1 MVYPENFEQKIEFH
15 KIRQLVDSF
24 CMSSLGKEKTSEM
37 HFSTSFEEIDRWLSQ
52 TAEFVRILEEEE
64 NFPADHFYD
73 VRTVLRRLT
82 VEGSWIDQHALFEFR
97 RSLLTIYAITAFL
110 RRDEDKNPKYPH
122 LLSLAA
128 NVVVYPD
135 IIKKIDA
142 ILDDFGQI
150 KDTAS
155 PQLAD
160 IRRRLASTINSISK
174 TLNTL
179 LRNAQSEGF
188 VEKDVTPAMRD
199 GRLVIPVNPSYKRK
213 IRGIIHDESAS
224 GKTVYVEPAEV
235 VEANNRI
242 RELENEERRE
252 VIRILTDFAN
262 YLRPFLPDLLE
273 AYEFLGW
280 IDFIQAKAK
289 FALQIQAIKPDI
301 ADSPEIDWVQALH
314 PLLYLS
320 LQKQNR
326 KVVPLDIALNQEN
339 RILIISG
346 PNAGGKSVCLKT
358 VGLLQYMVQCGLLIP
373 LKENSHV
380 GLFSDIFIDIGD
392 EQSIENDL
400 STYSSHLLNMKFF
413 LKNCNEK
420 SLLLIDEFGSGT
432 EPQIGAAIAE
442 ALLDQFN
449 RKQSFG
455 VITTHYRNIKHYA
468 NDHPGV
474 INGAMLYDRHQM
486 QPLFQLS
493 IGNPGSSFAVEIA
506 QKIGLPQEVIDR
518 AAEIVGSDVIN
529 IDKYLQ
535 DISRDKRYWERKR
548 EEIRHERKRAEDLS
562 SKYQAELE
570 KIDKQKKEILA
581 QAKLQAEQL
590 LAESNAKIEGVIR
603 EIRQSQADK
612 ERTKQV
618 RRSLNEF
625 REQVVRKKE
634 DETNKRL
641 MSRLSPTKKK
651 PQENVQLFPGD
662 AVRLK
667 GQTVAGKILEIQGKK
682 AWVVFGFIKSTV
694 AIDKLEKVSQSQL
707 KKEMKEAIPDSNM
720 RELMHERKLKFKPD
734 LDVRGMRGDE
744 ALQAVMYFIDD
755 AIQLGISRVRILH
768 GTGSGALR
776 QIIREYLTTV
786 NGVTHFQ
793 DEHVEFGGAGITV
806 VDLE

>member
-1 MVYPENFEQKIEFH
+1 MQ
-15 KIRQLVDSF
+15 
-24 CMSSLGKEKTSEM
+24 
-37 HFSTSFEEIDRWLSQ
+37 FSTSFEEIDRRLSQ
-52 TAEFVRILEEEE
+52 TDEFIRILQEEDS
-64 NFPADHFYD
+64 FPTDHFYD
-73 VRTVLRRLT
+73 VRPVLRRLH
-82 VEGSWIDQHALFEFR
+82 VEGSWIDQNALLELR
-97 RSLLTIYAITAFL
+97 RSLQTIYGIVAFL
-110 RRDEDKNPKYPH
+110 RRDEDGNPKYPH
-122 LLSLAA
+122 LLALAG

-135 IIKKIDA
+135 LIKKIDT
-142 ILDDFGQI
+142 ILDDSGQV
-150 KDTAS
+150 KDSAS

-160 IRRRLASTINSISK
+160 IRRRLTTTMNSVSK
-174 TLNTL
+174 ILNTI

-188 VEKDVTPAMRD
+188 VDRDVTPAMRD
-199 GRLVIPVNPSYKRK
+199 GRLVIPVDPSHKRR
-213 IRGIIHDESAS
+213 IRGIVHDESAS
-224 GKTVYVEPAEV
+224 GKTVYIEPAEV

-252 VIRILTDFAN
+252 IIRILTNFTD

-280 IDFIQAKAK
+280 IDFIRAKAK
-289 FALQIQAIKPDI
+289 FSRQIHAIKPVVENR
-301 ADSPEIDWVQALH
+301 PEIDWVQAVH

-326 KVVPLDIALNQEN
+326 QVVPLDIALNREN
-339 RILIISG
+339 RLLIISG

-358 VGLLQYMVQCGLLIP
+358 VGLLQYMVQCGLPIP
-373 LKENSHV
+373 VKENSRV
-380 GLFSDIFIDIGD
+380 GIFNDIFIDIGD

-455 VITTHYRNIKHYA
+455 VITTHYRNLKQYA
-468 NDHPGV
+468 AEHPGV

-486 QPLFQLS
+486 QPLFRLS

-506 QKIGLPQEVIDR
+506 RKIGLPEEVIDR
-518 AAEIVGSDVIN
+518 AAEIIGSDAIN

-548 EEIRHERKRAEDLS
+548 NEIRRERKRASELS
-562 SKYQAELE
+562 AKYQAELE
-570 KIDKQKKEILA
+570 EIEKQKKEILS

-590 LAESNAKIEGVIR
+590 LAESNARIEKVIR
-603 EIRQSQADK
+603 EIRQSQAEK

-625 REQVVRKKE
+625 RERVERKE
-634 DETNKRL
+634 DETNERSKFR
-641 MSRLSPTKKK
+641 SPRKKKK
-651 PQENVQLFPGD
+651 PQEKVTLLPGD

-682 AWVVFGFIKSTV
+682 AWVVFGSIKSMV
-694 AIDKLEKVSQSQL
+694 PIDKLEKVSQRQL
-707 KKEMKEAIPDSNM
+707 KKEIKDTPSDSNM
-720 RELMHERKLKFKPD
+720 RELIHERKLKFKPD
-734 LDVRGMRGDE
+734 IDVRGMRGDE

-768 GTGSGALR
+768 GTGTGALR
-776 QIIREYLTTV
+776 QIIREYLGTV
-786 NGVTHFQ
+786 DGVTHFQ
-793 DEHVEFGGAGITV
+793 DEHVELGGAGITV
-806 VDLE
+806 VDLG

>member
-1 MVYPENFEQKIEFH
+1 MQ
-15 KIRQLVDSF
+15 
-24 CMSSLGKEKTSEM
+24 
-37 HFSTSFEEIDRWLSQ
+37 FSTSFEEIDRRLSQ
-52 TAEFVRILEEEE
+52 TDEFIRILQEEDS
-64 NFPADHFYD
+64 FPTDHFYD
-73 VRTVLRRLT
+73 VRPVLRRLH
-82 VEGSWIDQHALFEFR
+82 VEGSWIDQNALLELR
-97 RSLLTIYAITAFL
+97 RSLQTIYGIVAFL
-110 RRDEDKNPKYPH
+110 RRDEDGNPKYPH
-122 LLSLAA
+122 LLALAG

-135 IIKKIDA
+135 LIKKIDT
-142 ILDDFGQI
+142 ILDDSGQV
-150 KDTAS
+150 KDSAS
-155 PQLAD
+155 SQLAD
-160 IRRRLASTINSISK
+160 IRRRLSTTMNSVSK
-174 TLNTL
+174 ILNTI

-188 VEKDVTPAMRD
+188 VDRDVTPAMRD
-199 GRLVIPVNPSYKRK
+199 GRLVIPVDPSHKRR
-213 IRGIIHDESAS
+213 IRGIVHDESAS
-224 GKTVYVEPAEV
+224 GKTVYIEPAEV

-252 VIRILTDFAN
+252 IIRILTDFTD

-280 IDFIQAKAK
+280 IDFIRAKAK
-289 FALQIQAIKPDI
+289 FSRQIHAIKPVVENR
-301 ADSPEIDWVQALH
+301 PEIDWVQAVH

-326 KVVPLDIALNQEN
+326 QVVPLDIALNREN

-358 VGLLQYMVQCGLLIP
+358 VGLLQYMVQCGLP
-373 LKENSHV
+373 MPVKENSRV
-380 GLFSDIFIDIGD
+380 GIFNDIFIDIGD

-455 VITTHYRNIKHYA
+455 VITTHYRNLKQYA
-468 NDHPGV
+468 AEHPGV

-486 QPLFQLS
+486 QPLFRLS

-506 QKIGLPQEVIDR
+506 RKIGLPEEVIDR
-518 AAEIVGSDVIN
+518 AAEIIGSDAIN

-548 EEIRHERKRAEDLS
+548 NEIRRERKRASELS
-562 SKYQAELE
+562 AKYQAELE
-570 KIDKQKKEILA
+570 EIEKQKKEILL

-590 LAESNAKIEGVIR
+590 LAESNARIEKVIR
-603 EIRQSQADK
+603 EIRQSQAEK

-625 REQVVRKKE
+625 RERVERKE
-634 DETNKRL
+634 DETNERSKFR
-641 MSRLSPTKKK
+641 SPRKKKK
-651 PQENVQLFPGD
+651 PQEKVTLLPGD

-682 AWVVFGFIKSTV
+682 AWVVFGSIKSMV
-694 AIDKLEKVSQSQL
+694 PIDKLEKVSQSQL
-707 KKEMKEAIPDSNM
+707 KKEIKDTPSDSNM
-720 RELMHERKLKFKPD
+720 RELIHERKLKFKPD
-734 LDVRGMRGDE
+734 IDVRGMRGDE

-768 GTGSGALR
+768 GTGTGALR
-776 QIIREYLTTV
+776 QIIREYLGTV
-786 NGVTHFQ
+786 DGVTHFQ
-793 DEHVEFGGAGITV
+793 DEHVELGGAGITV
-806 VDLE
+806 VDLG

>member
-1 MVYPENFEQKIEFH
+1 VVYPENFEQKIDFH
-15 KIRQLVDSF
+15 KIRQSIDSF
-24 CMSSLGKEKTSEM
+24 CLSPLGQEKIGEM
-37 HFSTSFEEIDRWLSQ
+37 QFSTSFEEIDRRLSQ
-52 TAEFVRILEEEE
+52 TDEFIRILQEEDS
-64 NFPADHFYD
+64 FPTDHFYD
-73 VRTVLRRLT
+73 VRPVLRRLH
-82 VEGSWIDQHALFEFR
+82 VEGSWIDQNALLELR
-97 RSLLTIYAITAFL
+97 RSLQTIYGIVAFL
-110 RRDEDKNPKYPH
+110 RRDEDGNPKYPH
-122 LLSLAA
+122 LLALAG

-135 IIKKIDA
+135 LIKKIDT
-142 ILDDFGQI
+142 ILDDSGQV
-150 KDTAS
+150 KDSAS

-160 IRRRLASTINSISK
+160 IRRRLTTTMNSVSK
-174 TLNTL
+174 ILNTI

-188 VEKDVTPAMRD
+188 VDRDVTPAMRD
-199 GRLVIPVNPSYKRK
+199 GRLVIPVDPSHKRR
-213 IRGIIHDESAS
+213 IRGIVHDESAS
-224 GKTVYVEPAEV
+224 GKTVYIEPAEV

-252 VIRILTDFAN
+252 IIRILTNFTD

-280 IDFIQAKAK
+280 IDFIRAKAK
-289 FALQIQAIKPDI
+289 FSRQIHAIKPVVENR
-301 ADSPEIDWVQALH
+301 PEIDWVQAVH

-326 KVVPLDIALNQEN
+326 QVVPLDIALNREN
-339 RILIISG
+339 RLLIISG

-358 VGLLQYMVQCGLLIP
+358 VGLLQYMVQCGLPIP
-373 LKENSHV
+373 VKENSRV
-380 GLFSDIFIDIGD
+380 GIFNDIFIDIGD

-455 VITTHYRNIKHYA
+455 VITTHYRNLKQYA
-468 NDHPGV
+468 AEHPGV

-486 QPLFQLS
+486 QPLFRLS

-506 QKIGLPQEVIDR
+506 RKIGLPEEVIDR
-518 AAEIVGSDVIN
+518 AAEIIGSDAIN

-548 EEIRHERKRAEDLS
+548 NEIRRERKRASELS
-562 SKYQAELE
+562 AKYQAELE
-570 KIDKQKKEILA
+570 EIEKQKKEILS

-590 LAESNAKIEGVIR
+590 LAESNARIEKVIR
-603 EIRQSQADK
+603 EIRQSQAEK

-625 REQVVRKKE
+625 RERVERKE
-634 DETNKRL
+634 DETNERSKFR
-641 MSRLSPTKKK
+641 SPRKKKK
-651 PQENVQLFPGD
+651 PQEKVTLFPGD

-682 AWVVFGFIKSTV
+682 AWVVFGSIKSMV
-694 AIDKLEKVSQSQL
+694 PIDKLEKVSQSQL
-707 KKEMKEAIPDSNM
+707 KKEIKDTPSDSNM
-720 RELMHERKLKFKPD
+720 RELIHERKLKFKPD
-734 LDVRGMRGDE
+734 IDVRGMRGDE

-768 GTGSGALR
+768 GTGTGALR
-776 QIIREYLTTV
+776 QIIREYLGTV
-786 NGVTHFQ
+786 DGVTHFQ
-793 DEHVEFGGAGITV
+793 DEHVELGGAGITV
-806 VDLE
+806 VDLG

>member
-1 MVYPENFEQKIEFH
+1 VVYPENFEQKIDFH
-15 KIRQLVDSF
+15 KIRQSIDSF
-24 CMSSLGKEKTSEM
+24 CLSPLGQEKIGEM
-37 HFSTSFEEIDRWLSQ
+37 QFSTSFEEIDRRLSQ
-52 TAEFVRILEEEE
+52 TDEFIRILQEEDS
-64 NFPADHFYD
+64 FPTDHFYD
-73 VRTVLRRLT
+73 VRPVLRRLH
-82 VEGSWIDQHALFEFR
+82 VEGSWIDQNALLELR
-97 RSLLTIYAITAFL
+97 RSLQTIYGIVAFL
-110 RRDEDKNPKYPH
+110 RRDEDGNPKYPH
-122 LLSLAA
+122 LLALAG

-135 IIKKIDA
+135 LIKKIDT
-142 ILDDFGQI
+142 ILDDSGQV
-150 KDTAS
+150 KDSAS

-160 IRRRLASTINSISK
+160 IRRRLTTTMNSVSK
-174 TLNTL
+174 ILNTI

-188 VEKDVTPAMRD
+188 VDRDVTPAMRD
-199 GRLVIPVNPSYKRK
+199 GRLVIPVDPSHKRR
-213 IRGIIHDESAS
+213 IRGIVHDESAS
-224 GKTVYVEPAEV
+224 GKTVYIEPAEV

-252 VIRILTDFAN
+252 IIRILTDFTD

-280 IDFIQAKAK
+280 IDFIRAKAK
-289 FALQIQAIKPDI
+289 FSRQIHAIKPVVENR
-301 ADSPEIDWVQALH
+301 PEIDWVQAVH

-326 KVVPLDIALNQEN
+326 QVVPLDIALNREN
-339 RILIISG
+339 RLLIISG

-358 VGLLQYMVQCGLLIP
+358 VGLLQYMVQCGLPIP
-373 LKENSHV
+373 VKENSRV
-380 GLFSDIFIDIGD
+380 GIFNDIFIDIGD

-455 VITTHYRNIKHYA
+455 VITTHYRNLKQYA
-468 NDHPGV
+468 AEHPGV

-486 QPLFQLS
+486 QPLFRLS

-506 QKIGLPQEVIDR
+506 RKIGLPEEVIDR
-518 AAEIVGSDVIN
+518 AAEIIGSDAIN

-548 EEIRHERKRAEDLS
+548 NEIRRERKRASELS
-562 SKYQAELE
+562 AKYQAELE
-570 KIDKQKKEILA
+570 EIEKQKKEILS

-590 LAESNAKIEGVIR
+590 LAESNARIEKVIR
-603 EIRQSQADK
+603 EIRQSQAEK

-625 REQVVRKKE
+625 RERVERKE
-634 DETNKRL
+634 DETNERSKFR
-641 MSRLSPTKKK
+641 SPRKKKK
-651 PQENVQLFPGD
+651 PQEKVTLLPGD

-667 GQTVAGKILEIQGKK
+667 GQTVAGKILEIQGQK
-682 AWVVFGFIKSTV
+682 AWVVFGSIKSTV
-694 AIDKLEKVSQSQL
+694 PIDKLEKVSQRQL
-707 KKEMKEAIPDSNM
+707 KKEIKATPSDSNM
-720 RELMHERKLKFKPD
+720 RELIHERKLKFKPD
-734 LDVRGMRGDE
+734 IDVRGMRGDE

-768 GTGSGALR
+768 GTGTGALR
-776 QIIREYLTTV
+776 QIIREYLGTV
-786 NGVTHFQ
+786 DGVTHFQ
-793 DEHVEFGGAGITV
+793 DEHVELGGAGITV
-806 VDLE
+806 VDLG

>member
-1 MVYPENFEQKIEFH
+1 MQ
-15 KIRQLVDSF
+15 
-24 CMSSLGKEKTSEM
+24 
-37 HFSTSFEEIDRWLSQ
+37 FSTSFEEIDRRLSQ
-52 TAEFVRILEEEE
+52 TDEFIRILQEEDS
-64 NFPADHFYD
+64 FPTDHFYD
-73 VRTVLRRLT
+73 VRPVLRRLH
-82 VEGSWIDQHALFEFR
+82 VEGSWIDQNALLELR
-97 RSLLTIYAITAFL
+97 RSLQTIYGIVAFL
-110 RRDEDKNPKYPH
+110 RRDEDGNPKYPH
-122 LLSLAA
+122 LLALAG

-135 IIKKIDA
+135 LIKKIDT
-142 ILDDFGQI
+142 ILDDSGQV
-150 KDTAS
+150 KDSAS

-160 IRRRLASTINSISK
+160 IRRRLTTTMNSVSK
-174 TLNTL
+174 ILNTI

-188 VEKDVTPAMRD
+188 VDRDVTPAMRD
-199 GRLVIPVNPSYKRK
+199 GRLVIPVDPSHKRR
-213 IRGIIHDESAS
+213 IRGIVHDESAS
-224 GKTVYVEPAEV
+224 GKTVYIEPAEV

-252 VIRILTDFAN
+252 IIRILTNFTD

-280 IDFIQAKAK
+280 IDFIRAKAK
-289 FALQIQAIKPDI
+289 FSRQIHAIKPVVENR
-301 ADSPEIDWVQALH
+301 PEIDWVQAVH

-326 KVVPLDIALNQEN
+326 QVVPLDIALNREN
-339 RILIISG
+339 RLLIISG

-358 VGLLQYMVQCGLLIP
+358 VGLLQYMVQCGLPIP
-373 LKENSHV
+373 VKENSRV
-380 GLFSDIFIDIGD
+380 GIFNDIFIDIGD

-455 VITTHYRNIKHYA
+455 VITTHYRNLKQYA
-468 NDHPGV
+468 AEHPGV

-486 QPLFQLS
+486 QPLFRLS

-506 QKIGLPQEVIDR
+506 RKIGLPEEVIDR
-518 AAEIVGSDVIN
+518 AAEIIGSDAIN

-548 EEIRHERKRAEDLS
+548 NEIRRERKRASELS
-562 SKYQAELE
+562 AKYQAELE
-570 KIDKQKKEILA
+570 EIEKQKKEILS

-590 LAESNAKIEGVIR
+590 LAESNARIEKVIR
-603 EIRQSQADK
+603 EIRQSQAEK

-625 REQVVRKKE
+625 RERVERKE
-634 DETNKRL
+634 NETNERSKFR
-641 MSRLSPTKKK
+641 SPRKKKK
-651 PQENVQLFPGD
+651 PQEKVTLLPGD

-682 AWVVFGFIKSTV
+682 AWVVFGSIKSMV
-694 AIDKLEKVSQSQL
+694 PIDKLEKVSQSQL
-707 KKEMKEAIPDSNM
+707 KKEIKDTPSDSNM
-720 RELMHERKLKFKPD
+720 RELIHERKLKFKPD
-734 LDVRGMRGDE
+734 IDVRGMRGDE

-768 GTGSGALR
+768 GTGTGALR
-776 QIIREYLTTV
+776 QIIREYLGTV
-786 NGVTHFQ
+786 DGVTHFQ
-793 DEHVEFGGAGITV
+793 DEHVELGGAGITV
-806 VDLE
+806 VDLG

>member
-1 MVYPENFEQKIEFH
+1 VVYPENFEQKIDFH
-15 KIRQLVDSF
+15 KIRQSIDSF
-24 CMSSLGKEKTSEM
+24 CLSPLGQEKIGEM
-37 HFSTSFEEIDRWLSQ
+37 QFSTSFEEIDRRLSQ
-52 TAEFVRILEEEE
+52 TDEFIRILQEEDS
-64 NFPADHFYD
+64 FPTDHFYD
-73 VRTVLRRLT
+73 VRPVLRRLH
-82 VEGSWIDQHALFEFR
+82 VEGSWIDQNALLELR
-97 RSLLTIYAITAFL
+97 RSLQTIYGIVAFL
-110 RRDEDKNPKYPH
+110 RRDEDGNPKYPH
-122 LLSLAA
+122 LLALAG

-135 IIKKIDA
+135 LIKKIDT
-142 ILDDFGQI
+142 ILDDSGQV
-150 KDTAS
+150 KDSAS

-160 IRRRLASTINSISK
+160 IRRRLTTTMNSVSK
-174 TLNTL
+174 ILNTI

-188 VEKDVTPAMRD
+188 VDRDVTPAMRD
-199 GRLVIPVNPSYKRK
+199 GRLVIPVDPSHKRR
-213 IRGIIHDESAS
+213 IRGIVHDESAS
-224 GKTVYVEPAEV
+224 GKTVYIEPAEV

-252 VIRILTDFAN
+252 IIRILTNFTD

-280 IDFIQAKAK
+280 IDFIRAKAK
-289 FALQIQAIKPDI
+289 FSRQIHAIKPVVENR
-301 ADSPEIDWVQALH
+301 PEIDWVQAVH

-326 KVVPLDIALNQEN
+326 QVVPLDIALNREN
-339 RILIISG
+339 RLLIISG

-358 VGLLQYMVQCGLLIP
+358 VGLLQYMVQCGLPIP
-373 LKENSHV
+373 VKENSRV
-380 GLFSDIFIDIGD
+380 GIFNDIFIDIGD

-455 VITTHYRNIKHYA
+455 VITTHYRNLKQYA
-468 NDHPGV
+468 AEHPGV

-486 QPLFQLS
+486 QPLFRLS

-506 QKIGLPQEVIDR
+506 RKIGLPEEVIDR
-518 AAEIVGSDVIN
+518 AAEIIGSDAIN

-548 EEIRHERKRAEDLS
+548 NEIRRERKRASELS
-562 SKYQAELE
+562 AKYQAELE
-570 KIDKQKKEILA
+570 EIEKQKKEILS

-590 LAESNAKIEGVIR
+590 LAESNARIEKVIR
-603 EIRQSQADK
+603 EIRQSQAEK

-625 REQVVRKKE
+625 RERVERKE
-634 DETNKRL
+634 DETNERSKFR
-641 MSRLSPTKKK
+641 SPRKKKK
-651 PQENVQLFPGD
+651 PQEKVTLLPGD

-682 AWVVFGFIKSTV
+682 AWVVFGSIKSMV
-694 AIDKLEKVSQSQL
+694 PIDKLEKVSQSQL
-707 KKEMKEAIPDSNM
+707 KKEIKDTPSDSNM
-720 RELMHERKLKFKPD
+720 RELIHERKLKFKPD
-734 LDVRGMRGDE
+734 IDVRGMRGDE

-768 GTGSGALR
+768 GTGTGALR
-776 QIIREYLTTV
+776 QIIREYLGTV
-786 NGVTHFQ
+786 DGVTHFQ
-793 DEHVEFGGAGITV
+793 DEHVELGGAGITV
-806 VDLE
+806 VDLG

>member
-1 MVYPENFEQKIEFH
+1 MQ
-15 KIRQLVDSF
+15 
-24 CMSSLGKEKTSEM
+24 
-37 HFSTSFEEIDRWLSQ
+37 FSTSFEEIDRRLSQ
-52 TAEFVRILEEEE
+52 TDEFIRILQEEDS
-64 NFPADHFYD
+64 FPTDHFYD
-73 VRTVLRRLT
+73 VRPVLRRLH
-82 VEGSWIDQHALFEFR
+82 VEGSWIDQNALLELR
-97 RSLLTIYAITAFL
+97 RSLQTIYGIVAFL
-110 RRDEDKNPKYPH
+110 RRDEDGNPKYPH
-122 LLSLAA
+122 LLALAG

-135 IIKKIDA
+135 LIKKIDT
-142 ILDDFGQI
+142 ILDDSGQV
-150 KDTAS
+150 KDSAS

-160 IRRRLASTINSISK
+160 IRRRLTTTMNSVSK
-174 TLNTL
+174 ILNTI

-188 VEKDVTPAMRD
+188 VDRDVTPAMRD
-199 GRLVIPVNPSYKRK
+199 GRLVIPVDPSHKRR
-213 IRGIIHDESAS
+213 IRGIVHDESAS
-224 GKTVYVEPAEV
+224 GKTVYIEPAEV

-252 VIRILTDFAN
+252 IIRILTNFTD

-280 IDFIQAKAK
+280 IDFIRAKAK
-289 FALQIQAIKPDI
+289 FSRQIHAIKPVVENR
-301 ADSPEIDWVQALH
+301 PEIDWVQAVH

-326 KVVPLDIALNQEN
+326 QVVPLDIALNREN

-358 VGLLQYMVQCGLLIP
+358 VGLLQYMVQCGLPIP
-373 LKENSHV
+373 VKENSRV
-380 GLFSDIFIDIGD
+380 GIFNDIFIDIGD

-455 VITTHYRNIKHYA
+455 VITTHYRNLKQYA
-468 NDHPGV
+468 AEHPGV

-486 QPLFQLS
+486 QPLFRLS

-506 QKIGLPQEVIDR
+506 RKIGLPEEVIDR
-518 AAEIVGSDVIN
+518 AAEIIGSDAIN

-548 EEIRHERKRAEDLS
+548 NEIRRERKRASELS
-562 SKYQAELE
+562 AKYQAELE
-570 KIDKQKKEILA
+570 EIEKQKKEILS

-590 LAESNAKIEGVIR
+590 LAESNARIEKVIR
-603 EIRQSQADK
+603 EIRQSQAEK

-625 REQVVRKKE
+625 RERVERKE
-634 DETNKRL
+634 DETNERSKFR
-641 MSRLSPTKKK
+641 SPRKKKK
-651 PQENVQLFPGD
+651 PQEKVTLLPGD

-682 AWVVFGFIKSTV
+682 AWVVFGSIKSMV
-694 AIDKLEKVSQSQL
+694 PIDKLEKVSQSQL
-707 KKEMKEAIPDSNM
+707 KKEIKDTPSDSNM
-720 RELMHERKLKFKPD
+720 RELIHERKLKFKPD
-734 LDVRGMRGDE
+734 IDVRGMRGDE

-768 GTGSGALR
+768 GTGTGALR
-776 QIIREYLTTV
+776 QIIREYLGTV
-786 NGVTHFQ
+786 DGVTHFQ
-793 DEHVEFGGAGITV
+793 DEHVELGGAGITV
-806 VDLE
+806 VDLG

>member
-1 MVYPENFEQKIEFH
+1 MQ
-15 KIRQLVDSF
+15 
-24 CMSSLGKEKTSEM
+24 
-37 HFSTSFEEIDRWLSQ
+37 FSTSFEEIDRRLSQ
-52 TAEFVRILEEEE
+52 TDEFIRILQEEDS
-64 NFPADHFYD
+64 FPTDHFYD
-73 VRTVLRRLT
+73 VRPVLRRLH
-82 VEGSWIDQHALFEFR
+82 VEGSWIDQNALLELR
-97 RSLLTIYAITAFL
+97 RSLQTIYAIVAFL

-122 LLSLAA
+122 LLALAG

-135 IIKKIDA
+135 LIKKIDTL
-142 ILDDFGQI
+142 LDDSGQI
-150 KDTAS
+150 KDSAS

-160 IRRRLASTINSISK
+160 IRRRLTTTMNSVSK
-174 TLNTL
+174 ILNTI

-188 VEKDVTPAMRD
+188 VDRDVTPAMRD
-199 GRLVIPVNPSYKRK
+199 GRLVIPVDPSHKRR
-213 IRGIIHDESAS
+213 IRGIVHDESAS
-224 GKTVYVEPAEV
+224 GKTVYIEPAEV

-252 VIRILTDFAN
+252 IIRILTNFTD

-280 IDFIQAKAK
+280 IDFIRAKAK
-289 FALQIQAIKPDI
+289 FSRQIHAIKPVVENR
-301 ADSPEIDWVQALH
+301 PEIDWVQAVH

-326 KVVPLDIALNQEN
+326 QVVPLDIALNREN
-339 RILIISG
+339 RLLIISG

-358 VGLLQYMVQCGLLIP
+358 VGLLQYMVQCGLPIP
-373 LKENSHV
+373 VKENSRV
-380 GLFSDIFIDIGD
+380 GIFNDIFIDIGD

-455 VITTHYRNIKHYA
+455 VITTHYRNLKQYA
-468 NDHPGV
+468 AEHPGV

-486 QPLFQLS
+486 QPLFRLS

-506 QKIGLPQEVIDR
+506 RKIGLPEEVIDR
-518 AAEIVGSDVIN
+518 AAEIIGSDAIN

-548 EEIRHERKRAEDLS
+548 NEIRRERKRASELS
-562 SKYQAELE
+562 AKYQAELE
-570 KIDKQKKEILA
+570 EIEKQKKEILS

-590 LAESNAKIEGVIR
+590 LAESNARIEKVIR
-603 EIRQSQADK
+603 EIRQSQAEK

-625 REQVVRKKE
+625 RERVERKE
-634 DETNKRL
+634 DETNERSKFR
-641 MSRLSPTKKK
+641 SPRKKKK
-651 PQENVQLFPGD
+651 PQEKVTLLPGD

-682 AWVVFGFIKSTV
+682 AWVVFGSIKSMV
-694 AIDKLEKVSQSQL
+694 PIDKLEKVSQSQL
-707 KKEMKEAIPDSNM
+707 KKEIKDTPSDSNM
-720 RELMHERKLKFKPD
+720 RELIHERKLKFKPD
-734 LDVRGMRGDE
+734 IDVRGMRGDE

-768 GTGSGALR
+768 GTGTGALR
-776 QIIREYLTTV
+776 QIIREYLGTV
-786 NGVTHFQ
+786 DGVTHFQ
-793 DEHVEFGGAGITV
+793 DEHVELGGAGITV
-806 VDLE
+806 VDLG

>member
-1 MVYPENFEQKIEFH
+1 MVYPENFEQKIDFH
-15 KIRQLVDSF
+15 KIRQSIDSF
-24 CMSSLGKEKTSEM
+24 CLSPLGQEKIGEM
-37 HFSTSFEEIDRWLSQ
+37 QFSTSFEEIDRRLSQ
-52 TAEFVRILEEEE
+52 TDEFIRILQEEDS
-64 NFPADHFYD
+64 FPTDHFYD
-73 VRTVLRRLT
+73 VRPVLRRLH
-82 VEGSWIDQHALFEFR
+82 VEGSWIDQNALLELR
-97 RSLLTIYAITAFL
+97 RSLQTIYAIVAFL

-122 LLSLAA
+122 LLALAG

-135 IIKKIDA
+135 LIKKIDTL
-142 ILDDFGQI
+142 LDDSGQI
-150 KDTAS
+150 KDSAS

-160 IRRRLASTINSISK
+160 IRRRLTTTMNSVSK
-174 TLNTL
+174 ILNTI

-188 VEKDVTPAMRD
+188 VDRDVTPAMRD
-199 GRLVIPVNPSYKRK
+199 GRLVIPVDPSHKRR
-213 IRGIIHDESAS
+213 IRGIVHDESAS
-224 GKTVYVEPAEV
+224 GKTVYIEPAEV

-252 VIRILTDFAN
+252 IIRILTDFTD

-280 IDFIQAKAK
+280 VDFIRAKAK
-289 FALQIQAIKPDI
+289 FAGQIHAIKPVVENR
-301 ADSPEIDWVQALH
+301 PEIDWVQAVH

-326 KVVPLDIALNQEN
+326 QVVPLDIALNREN

-358 VGLLQYMVQCGLLIP
+358 VGLLQYMVQCGLPIP
-373 LKENSHV
+373 VKENSRV
-380 GLFSDIFIDIGD
+380 GIFNDIFIDIGD

-455 VITTHYRNIKHYA
+455 VITTHYRNLKQYA
-468 NDHPGV
+468 VEHPGV

-486 QPLFQLS
+486 QPLFRLS

-506 QKIGLPQEVIDR
+506 RKIGLPEEVIDR
-518 AAEIVGSDVIN
+518 AAEIIGSDAIN

-548 EEIRHERKRAEDLS
+548 SEIRHERKRASELS
-562 SKYQAELE
+562 AKYQAELE
-570 KIDKQKKEILA
+570 EIEKQKKEILS

-590 LAESNAKIEGVIR
+590 LTESNARIEKVIR
-603 EIRQSQADK
+603 EIRQSQAEK

-625 REQVVRKKE
+625 RERVERKE
-634 DETNKRL
+634 NETNERSKFR
-641 MSRLSPTKKK
+641 SPRKKKK
-651 PQENVQLFPGD
+651 PQEKVALLPGD

-667 GQTVAGKILEIQGKK
+667 GQTVAGKILEIQGQK
-682 AWVVFGFIKSTV
+682 AWVVFGSIKSTV
-694 AIDKLEKVSQSQL
+694 PIDKLEKVSQRQL
-707 KKEMKEAIPDSNM
+707 KKEIKATPSDSNM
-720 RELMHERKLKFKPD
+720 RELIHERKLKFKPD
-734 LDVRGMRGDE
+734 IDVRGMRGDE

-768 GTGSGALR
+768 GTGTGALR
-776 QIIREYLTTV
+776 QIIREYLGTV
-786 NGVTHFQ
+786 DGVTHFQ
-793 DEHVEFGGAGITV
+793 DEHVELGGAGITV

>member
-1 MVYPENFEQKIEFH
+1 MQ
-15 KIRQLVDSF
+15 
-24 CMSSLGKEKTSEM
+24 
-37 HFSTSFEEIDRWLSQ
+37 FSTSFEEIDRRLSQ
-52 TAEFVRILEEEE
+52 TDEFIRILQEEDS
-64 NFPADHFYD
+64 FPTDHFYD
-73 VRTVLRRLT
+73 VRPVLRRLH
-82 VEGSWIDQHALFEFR
+82 VEGSWIDQNALLELR
-97 RSLLTIYAITAFL
+97 RSLQTIYGIVAFL
-110 RRDEDKNPKYPH
+110 RRDEDGNPKYPH
-122 LLSLAA
+122 LLALAG

-135 IIKKIDA
+135 LIKKIDT
-142 ILDDFGQI
+142 ILDDSGQV
-150 KDTAS
+150 KDSAS

-160 IRRRLASTINSISK
+160 IRRRLTTTMNSVSK
-174 TLNTL
+174 ILNTI

-188 VEKDVTPAMRD
+188 VDRDVTPAMRD
-199 GRLVIPVNPSYKRK
+199 GRLVIPVDPSHKRR
-213 IRGIIHDESAS
+213 IRGIVHDESAS
-224 GKTVYVEPAEV
+224 GKTVYIEPAEV

-252 VIRILTDFAN
+252 IIRILTNFTD

-280 IDFIQAKAK
+280 IDFIRAKAK
-289 FALQIQAIKPDI
+289 FSRQIHAIKPVVENR
-301 ADSPEIDWVQALH
+301 PEIDWVQAVH

-326 KVVPLDIALNQEN
+326 QVVPLDIALNREN
-339 RILIISG
+339 RLLIISG

-358 VGLLQYMVQCGLLIP
+358 VGLLQYMVQCGLPIP
-373 LKENSHV
+373 VKENSRV
-380 GLFSDIFIDIGD
+380 GIFNDIFIDIGD

-455 VITTHYRNIKHYA
+455 VITTHYRNLKQYA
-468 NDHPGV
+468 AEHPGV

-486 QPLFQLS
+486 QPLFRLS

-506 QKIGLPQEVIDR
+506 RKIGLPEEVIDR
-518 AAEIVGSDVIN
+518 AAEIIGSDAIN

-548 EEIRHERKRAEDLS
+548 NEIRRERKRASELS
-562 SKYQAELE
+562 AKYQAELE
-570 KIDKQKKEILA
+570 EIEKQKKEILS

-590 LAESNAKIEGVIR
+590 LAESNARIEKVIR
-603 EIRQSQADK
+603 EIRQSQAEK

-625 REQVVRKKE
+625 RERVERKE
-634 DETNKRL
+634 DETNERSKFR
-641 MSRLSPTKKK
+641 SPRKKKK
-651 PQENVQLFPGD
+651 PQEKVTLLPGD

-682 AWVVFGFIKSTV
+682 AWVVFGSIKSMV
-694 AIDKLEKVSQSQL
+694 PIDKLEKVSQSQL
-707 KKEMKEAIPDSNM
+707 KKEIKDTPSDSNM
-720 RELMHERKLKFKPD
+720 RELIHERKLKFKPD
-734 LDVRGMRGDE
+734 IDVRGMRGDE

-768 GTGSGALR
+768 GTGTGALR
-776 QIIREYLTTV
+776 QIIREYLGTV
-786 NGVTHFQ
+786 DGVTHFQ
-793 DEHVEFGGAGITV
+793 DEHVELGGAGITV

>member
-1 MVYPENFEQKIEFH
+1 VVYPENFEQKIDFH
-15 KIRQLVDSF
+15 KIRQSIDSF
-24 CMSSLGKEKTSEM
+24 CLSPLGQEKIGEM
-37 HFSTSFEEIDRWLSQ
+37 QFSTSFEEIDRRLSQ
-52 TAEFVRILEEEE
+52 TDEFIRILQEEDS
-64 NFPADHFYD
+64 FPTDHFYD
-73 VRTVLRRLT
+73 VRPVLRRLH
-82 VEGSWIDQHALFEFR
+82 VEGSWIDQNALLELR
-97 RSLLTIYAITAFL
+97 RSLQTIYGIVAFL
-110 RRDEDKNPKYPH
+110 RRDEDGNPKYPH
-122 LLSLAA
+122 LLALAG

-135 IIKKIDA
+135 LIKKIDT
-142 ILDDFGQI
+142 ILDDSGQV
-150 KDTAS
+150 KDSAS

-160 IRRRLASTINSISK
+160 IRRRLTTTMNSVSK
-174 TLNTL
+174 ILNTI

-188 VEKDVTPAMRD
+188 VDRDVTPAMRD
-199 GRLVIPVNPSYKRK
+199 GRLVIPVDPSHKRR
-213 IRGIIHDESAS
+213 IRGIVHDESAS
-224 GKTVYVEPAEV
+224 GKTVYIEPAEV

-252 VIRILTDFAN
+252 IIRILTNFTD

-280 IDFIQAKAK
+280 IDFIRAKAK
-289 FALQIQAIKPDI
+289 FSRQIHAIKPVVENR
-301 ADSPEIDWVQALH
+301 PEIDWVQAVH

-326 KVVPLDIALNQEN
+326 QVVPLDIALNREN
-339 RILIISG
+339 RLLIISG

-358 VGLLQYMVQCGLLIP
+358 VGLLQYMVQCGLPIP
-373 LKENSHV
+373 VKENSRV
-380 GLFSDIFIDIGD
+380 GIFNDIFIDIGD

-455 VITTHYRNIKHYA
+455 VITTHYRNLKQYA
-468 NDHPGV
+468 AEHPGV

-486 QPLFQLS
+486 QPLFRLS

-506 QKIGLPQEVIDR
+506 RKIGLPEEVIDR
-518 AAEIVGSDVIN
+518 AAEIIGSDAIN

-535 DISRDKRYWERKR
+535 DISRDKCYWERKR
-548 EEIRHERKRAEDLS
+548 NEIRRERKRASELS
-562 SKYQAELE
+562 AKYQAELE
-570 KIDKQKKEILA
+570 EIEKQKKEILS

-590 LAESNAKIEGVIR
+590 LAESNARIEKVIR
-603 EIRQSQADK
+603 EIRQSQAEK

-625 REQVVRKKE
+625 RERVERKE
-634 DETNKRL
+634 DETNERSKFR
-641 MSRLSPTKKK
+641 SPRKKKK
-651 PQENVQLFPGD
+651 PQEKVTLLPGD

-682 AWVVFGFIKSTV
+682 VWVVFGSIKSMV
-694 AIDKLEKVSQSQL
+694 PIDKLEKVSQSQL
-707 KKEMKEAIPDSNM
+707 KKEIKDTPSDSNM
-720 RELMHERKLKFKPD
+720 RELIHERKLKFKPD
-734 LDVRGMRGDE
+734 IDVRGMRGDE

-768 GTGSGALR
+768 GTGTGALR
-776 QIIREYLTTV
+776 QIIREYLGTV
-786 NGVTHFQ
+786 DGVTHFQ
-793 DEHVEFGGAGITV
+793 DEHVELGGAGITV
-806 VDLE
+806 VDLG